1 MINRDCVLSWL
12 VFVSAGFASGCA
24 TVHVSGAEAQ
34 VSQGFGVLN
43 VSVQAGEKTPTFVN
57 TDGVGVILASQSI
70 VIGSVS
76 EVLASFPN
84 AYDCRVMII
93 VQNNAEFDELRA
105 VLTTNLGRVNDIC
118 LATKEG
124 DVWPQ

>member
-1 MINRDCVLSWL
+1 M
-12 VFVSAGFASGCA
+12 
-24 TVHVSGAEAQ
+24 
-34 VSQGFGVLN
+34 
-43 VSVQAGEKTPTFVN
+43 SVQAGEKTPTFVN